1 MLGKN
6 FREYV
11 PTELQSHI
19 ITSFLF
25 SEDPIFEFNKFLTSV
40 RESQGDLSGQADRV
54 RIFSDQKFRQD
65 V

>member
-25 SEDPIFEFNKFLTSV
+25 SEDPIFEFNKFLNV
-40 RESQGDLSGQADRV
+40 CPRKPG
-54 RIFSDQKFRQD
+54 
-65 V
+65 